1 MPPAERAAD
10 TPTRKRATMAKV
22 HIASK
27 EMALDDATYRS
38 VLERVT
44 GLRSASACTV
54 AQLERALE
62 EFKRLGWTPK
72 TKRPGLSQKPHVR
85 KVWAL
90 WGELKPHLRDGSPT
104 ALRSFVKR
112 MTGIGDPEWL
122 DAAQANTV
130 TEGLKAW
137 LKRVQAA
144 AEREKSGG

>member
-1 MPPAERAAD
+1 MPPVRN
-10 TPTRKRATMAKV
+10 PRLAKV
-22 HIASK
+22 HIARK
-27 EMALDDATYRS
+27 EMGLDDATYRG
-38 VLERVT
+38 VLLRVT
-44 GLRSASACTV
+44 GATSSAACDDK
-54 AQLERALE
+54 ALDALLE
-62 EFKRLGWTPK
+62 EFQRLGWAPK
-72 TKRPGLSQKPHVR
+72 TKRPPLSQKPHVR

-90 WGELKPHLRDGSPT
+90 WGQLKPHLRDGSPT